1 MQPFGSAPVRNFVQ
15 TPSKLLVCPW
25 SREEPPRQRAIV
37 EAGAADDDRQLA
49 AGVDVAD
56 DAFGVAREL
65 RRGVDLGGIGDVN
78 HDGRINAL
86 DLGAIK
92 GNLNASLAALTAPA
106 AGAAGAVRSTL
117 VPFSNVA
124 IAPMSALD
132 AAKRTGV
139 WDVLQA

>member
-1 MQPFGSAPVRNFVQ
+1 MQPTQF
-15 TPSKLLVCPW
+15 
-25 SREEPPRQRAIV
+25 
-37 EAGAADDDRQLA
+37 EAHLGHRT
-49 AGVDVAD
+49 DVAVID
-56 DAFGVAREL
+56 LHGQIDSFAEHALDLGAVKRALNSTVGVASRL
-65 RRGVDLGGIGDVN
+65 DVN

-139 WDVLQA
+139 WDALQA